1 MKNIGLNFFSIVAL
15 EEPTLSKD
23 FRWVQNPHTPSHPP
37 KCVMLKF
44 QMSPITFTLFLV
56 ISINEI
62 YKLVKFEKNQIIARY
77 AGLPN

>member
-1 MKNIGLNFFSIVAL
+1 MKNFGLNFFSIIAL

-23 FRWVQNPHTPSHPP
+23 FPWVQNSHTPSHPP

-44 QMSPITFTLFLV
+44 QMSPITSTLFLV
-56 ISINEI
+56 MSINEI
-62 YKLVKFEKNQIIARY
+62 YKLVKFETNQIIARY